1 MTMIFQDGNAYP
13 SLISPFVTVGVFDGV
28 HLGHRALLDRLA
40 LKAANAGR
48 ESVVITFDP
57 HPELVLPG
65 PKDDLKFLSTPE
77 EKMELLLRSG
87 IDHIVVM
94 PFTGEL
100 AAMDTGRFISE
111 ILAGRIGAGFLLV
124 GHDSHFG
131 TGRDCGFDSISRHA
145 GLHGIGTEQIEGLR
159 GPEGIVSSTA
169 IRGALLSG
177 RLETANS
184 CLGYF
189 YSLSGDVIPG
199 NKLGQ
204 VLGFPTANL
213 KPPANKLVPA
223 DGVYAVEVYIGR
235 EKYMGMLS
243 IGMNPT
249 VNSDRKIRTVEV
261 HIFDFSG
268 DLYGK
273 TLKVVF
279 RFRLRDEKKF
289 ESMEQLAARM
299 KLDMIE
305 SLRLLT

>member
-1 MTMIFQDGNAYP
+1 MIFQDGNTYP
-13 SLISPFVTVGVFDGV
+13 SLKSPFVTVGVFDGV

-40 LKAANAGR
+40 LKAANADR

-57 HPELVLPG
+57 HPKFVLPG
-65 PKDDLKFLSTPE
+65 PKDDLKLLSTPE
-77 EKMELLLRSG
+77 EKMELLLKSG
-87 IDHIVVM
+87 IDHIIVM
-94 PFTGEL
+94 PFTKKL

-111 ILAGRIGAGFLLV
+111 ILAGRIGTGFLLV
-124 GHDSHFG
+124 GYDNHIG
-131 TGRDCGFDSISRHA
+131 KGRDSGFDSISRHA
-145 GLHGIGTEQIEGLR
+145 GLNGIGTEQIEGLR
-159 GPEGIVSSTA
+159 GTEGIISSTA
-169 IRGALLSG
+169 IRQALLNG
-177 RLETANS
+177 RLETANA
-184 CLGYF
+184 CLGYS
-189 YSLSGDVIPG
+189 YSLSGEVIPG
-199 NKLGQ
+199 NKLGH

-213 KPPANKLVPA
+213 KPPDNKLIPA

-235 EKYMGMLS
+235 EKYRGMLS

-249 VNSDRKIRTVEV
+249 VNNDRKIRTVEV

-279 RFRLRDEKKF
+279 RFRLRNEKKF
-289 ESMEQLAARM
+289 ESVEHLAARM